1 MHNLSME
8 KNNKYFNPGR
18 VTFSIMVLFCSV
30 LIGAVLKIASSVF
43 LPFTI
48 AVLLVFVMYPLIRC
62 LDKCRIPRILS
73 IVLVIMILIAGLFAF
88 GMVFVTTGSNII
100 DAYYRYEDRVT
111 DIYIWIAQFFELDY
125 DEYLSVW
132 ENIWGQL
139 GVRTW
144 VRDFALSFTNIFL
157 NFIGS
162 AVVVLLFVL
171 FLLLEASF
179 LKEKLETA
187 FDNRSDRI
195 KGIGQYVMIQVSR
208 YLTAK
213 FFISLANGIIFAVA
227 FHFIGLEF
235 AVLWGVIAFVLNFIP
250 NLGSIVASVAISLF
264 ALIQFWP
271 EPGPVIMV
279 VAVILVVNLFLCNIF
294 DPKIV
299 GEHVGLS
306 PLVILVS
313 LALWGWIWG
322 FAGMILAVPMTVIIK
337 IVCENIPF
345 LEPVSVLLGTRKSVR
360 ARKAEQSARQEQE
373 QVKENHETDPS

>member
-1 MHNLSME
+1 ME